1 MEYVRVAIDTPVDS
15 TFDYHVPPELEGRL
29 QPGHLV
35 EVAFGPARQHAIVL
49 EVMAESSVSKTKPIL
64 NRLDPVPVLTPMQI
78 ALSLWLRTTTLS
90 PIGAALWMWLPPGL
104 TGHHDLTVTLLDPD
118 FVSPDD
124 LEMEVVQILKR
135 RGMLRSQQ
143 LNQALPAKTWRPV
156 IDALAKAGIVAKES
170 TLTPPRVKPRIVQ
183 TAALAIH
190 PHEIAHGLR
199 HVEKESR
206 PADLLGVIAEAGGS
220 VTLKAAFKLAGAGKA
235 HLAKL
240 VEAGDVAVANDVI
253 TLKLAPEQVEERLHQ
268 LRKVDKAQRILSVLA
283 RHREPLDVGWLYAQA
298 DCTLPD
304 LKKLEEAEL
313 ITLGERETWRDSL
326 AEREFIAVTAPTLT
340 IEQAAVWERVRAAI
354 RQQGQRLN
362 LGNDEFD
369 LPLLQLSQPTPPPT
383 PPRIQGGGTDETL
396 GGENERQW
404 RVPKHL
410 YAKLKSIAREMRT
423 APTPA
428 EEWLWAYLRG
438 QKLGYRIRRQ
448 HPVERFITDFYCA
461 EAQLVIEIDGEIH
474 QYQPDEDAARLELLE
489 ALDLRVLRFTN
500 DQVIY
505 QTDTVLQHI
514 QQVIAEQVTSLSAR
528 EPQSPLPEFGEGSG
542 EGSERT
548 APFDFE
554 LGPGVGSDF
563 TPPTDS
569 EPNLGFDSWP
579 EEGKT
584 FLLHGVT
591 GSGKTEIYL
600 RAVEE
605 TLRLGRKAIVLVPEI
620 SLTPQTI
627 RRVAARF
634 PGQVAV
640 VHSGLS
646 EGERYDTWRR
656 AREGR
661 IGVIVGARSALFT
674 PLPDVGLIILDEE
687 HDPSYKQSPPI
698 QPPYYHA
705 RDVAEEMMRRNGG
718 VVILGSAT
726 PDINTT
732 YRAQHGDIE
741 RLELPHRIMG
751 HRVSISTQAER
762 TGIAAR
768 YQPADAEDAL
778 MIDLPP
784 VQVVDMRDELKR
796 GNISIFSRPLQY
808 ALAEVLD
815 RKQQA
820 ILFLNRRGQSTYVF
834 CRDCGYV
841 AKCPQCDNPL
851 TYHRMGES
859 LRCHRCGH
867 MQDSPTQ
874 CPACQSKRIKFFGA
888 GTQQVE
894 QTLIDMFPKARTVRW
909 DSDTATSHEAHEAIL
924 QRFID
929 RKADIMIGTQLV
941 AKGLDL
947 PMVTLVG
954 VVSAD
959 IGLALPDFRAGE
971 RTFQVLTQVAG
982 RAGRGLLGGRV
993 ILQTYQP
1000 EHYAIQAAAKHDYP
1014 GFYKQQLE
1022 HLREI
1027 GYPPFRRLARI
1038 LFRFPTETKAR
1049 SEAIRA
1055 AQMIRQRIEEQQ
1067 LTGTE
1072 IIGPAQCFFPR
1083 EANIFRW
1090 HLLVRSPDPAAALG
1104 DLDIPRG
1111 WYVDIDPVEVL

>member
-1 MEYVRVAIDTPVDS
+1 MRRA
-15 TFDYHVPPELEGRL
+15 
-29 QPGHLV
+29 
-35 EVAFGPARQHAIVL
+35 
-49 EVMAESSVSKTKPIL
+49 
-64 NRLDPVPVLTPMQI
+64 NR
-78 ALSLWLRTTTLS
+78 
-90 PIGAALWMWLPPGL
+90 WLP
-104 TGHHDLTVTLLDPD
+104 
-118 FVSPDD
+118 SPNSG
-124 LEMEVVQILKR
+124 
-135 RGMLRSQQ
+135 RGR
-143 LNQALPAKTWRPV
+143 
-156 IDALAKAGIVAKES
+156 
-170 TLTPPRVKPRIVQ
+170 
-183 TAALAIH
+183 
-190 PHEIAHGLR
+190 
-199 HVEKESR
+199 
-206 PADLLGVIAEAGGS
+206 
-220 VTLKAAFKLAGAGKA
+220 
-235 HLAKL
+235 
-240 VEAGDVAVANDVI
+240 
-253 TLKLAPEQVEERLHQ
+253 
-268 LRKVDKAQRILSVLA
+268 
-283 RHREPLDVGWLYAQA
+283 
-298 DCTLPD
+298 
-304 LKKLEEAEL
+304 
-313 ITLGERETWRDSL
+313 
-326 AEREFIAVTAPTLT
+326 
-340 IEQAAVWERVRAAI
+340 
-354 RQQGQRLN
+354 
-362 LGNDEFD
+362 
-369 LPLLQLSQPTPPPT
+369 
-383 PPRIQGGGTDETL
+383 
-396 GGENERQW
+396 
-404 RVPKHL
+404 
-410 YAKLKSIAREMRT
+410 
-423 APTPA
+423 
-428 EEWLWAYLRG
+428 
-438 QKLGYRIRRQ
+438 
-448 HPVERFITDFYCA
+448 
-461 EAQLVIEIDGEIH
+461 
-474 QYQPDEDAARLELLE
+474 
-489 ALDLRVLRFTN
+489 
-500 DQVIY
+500 
-505 QTDTVLQHI
+505 
-514 QQVIAEQVTSLSAR
+514 
-528 EPQSPLPEFGEGSG
+528 
-542 EGSERT
+542 

-579 EEGKT
+579 DEGKT

-732 YRAQHGDIE
+732 YRAQHGEIE

-808 ALAEVLD
+808 ALAEVLE

-1038 LFRFPTETKAR
+1038 LFRFPTEAKAR

>member
-135 RGMLRSQQ
+135 RGTLRSQQ

-240 VEAGDVAVANDVI
+240 VEAGDVAVADDVI

-340 IEQAAVWERVRAAI
+340 VEQAAVWERVRAAI

-362 LGNDEFD
+362 LGNDDD
-369 LPLLQLSQPTPPPT
+369 LTPPA
-383 PPRIQGGGTDETL
+383 D
-396 GGENERQW
+396 
-404 RVPKHL
+404 
-410 YAKLKSIAREMRT
+410 S
-423 APTPA
+423 
-428 EEWLWAYLRG
+428 
-438 QKLGYRIRRQ
+438 
-448 HPVERFITDFYCA
+448 
-461 EAQLVIEIDGEIH
+461 
-474 QYQPDEDAARLELLE
+474 
-489 ALDLRVLRFTN
+489 
-500 DQVIY
+500 
-505 QTDTVLQHI
+505 
-514 QQVIAEQVTSLSAR
+514 
-528 EPQSPLPEFGEGSG
+528 
-542 EGSERT
+542 
-548 APFDFE
+548 
-554 LGPGVGSDF
+554 
-563 TPPTDS
+563 DS
-569 EPNLGFDSWP
+569 EVGAISDWP
-579 EEGKT
+579 DEGKT

-751 HRVSISTQAER
+751 HRVSINTQSER

>member
-104 TGHHDLTVTLLDPD
+104 TGHHDLTMTLLDPD
-118 FVSPDD
+118 FVSPED
-124 LEMEVVQILKR
+124 LEMEVVSILKR
-135 RGMLRSQQ
+135 RGTLRSQQ

-240 VEAGDVAVANDVI
+240 VEAGDVAVADDVI

-362 LGNDEFD
+362 LGNDDD
-369 LPLLQLSQPTPPPT
+369 LTPPASERSQPTPPPT
-383 PPRIQGGGTDETL
+383 PPRIR
-396 GGENERQW
+396 GGEPARTSGGDNYRHW
-404 RVPKHL
+404 RIDRRL
-410 YAKLKSIAREMRT
+410 YEKIQPIARELRMN
-423 APTPA
+423 PTPA
-428 EEWLWAYLRG
+428 EDWLWQRLRDK
-438 QKLGYRIRRQ
+438 QLGYKIRRQ
-448 HPVERFITDFYCA
+448 QTIERFIVDFYCPDA
-461 EAQLVIEIDGEIH
+461 RLVIEVDGEVH
-474 QYQPDEDAARLELLE
+474 QYQADEDAARQTYLE
-489 ALDLRVLRFTN
+489 ALGLRVLRFTN
-500 DQVIY
+500 EQVIN
-505 QTDTVLQHI
+505 TTIAVLDLI
-514 QQVIAEQVTSLSAR
+514 QRTIAEQVKSHETS
-528 EPQSPLPEFGEGSG
+528 EPLAPLPEFGEGSG
-542 EGSERT
+542 VGSERT

-698 QPPYYHA
+698 LPPYYHA
-705 RDVAEEMMRRNGG
+705 RDVAEELMRRNGG

-808 ALAEVLD
+808 ALAEVLE

-947 PMVTLVG
+947 PMVTLGRRGQRGYRLGAAGFPRRGTHVSG
-954 VVSAD
+954 ADTGRGARGAWLARRARDFADVSAGTLRD
-959 IGLALPDFRAGE
+959 SS
-971 RTFQVLTQVAG
+971 
-982 RAGRGLLGGRV
+982 GG
-993 ILQTYQP
+993 
-1000 EHYAIQAAAKHDYP
+1000 
-1014 GFYKQQLE
+1014 
-1022 HLREI
+1022 
-1027 GYPPFRRLARI
+1027 
-1038 LFRFPTETKAR
+1038 
-1049 SEAIRA
+1049 
-1055 AQMIRQRIEEQQ
+1055 
-1067 LTGTE
+1067 
-1072 IIGPAQCFFPR
+1072 
-1083 EANIFRW
+1083 
-1090 HLLVRSPDPAAALG
+1090 
-1104 DLDIPRG
+1104 
-1111 WYVDIDPVEVL
+1111 